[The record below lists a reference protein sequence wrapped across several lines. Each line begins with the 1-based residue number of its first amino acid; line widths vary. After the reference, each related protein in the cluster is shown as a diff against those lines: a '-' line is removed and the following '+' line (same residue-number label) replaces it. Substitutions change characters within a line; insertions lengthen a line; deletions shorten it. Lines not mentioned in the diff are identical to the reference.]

1 MLMKTSVLIS
11 ILAVSSLLCHA
22 GPRPAD
28 TLPDDTLRKYAAQML
43 IVGFKGDSIGPDSDA
58 ARYVRD
64 LKVGGIILFDID
76 LTGSAKIGSRNITSK
91 DRLARLTADLR
102 RYAGRDLLIA
112 VDQEGGR
119 VCRLKE
125 RYGFLPTVSAE
136 YLGRINCRDTTLKY
150 AGRIAKEMKE
160 VGLNVNLAPLLDVNV
175 NKDCPVIGRLH
186 RSFSADVST
195 VADNAGWTIDA
206 HHENGILCAVKH
218 FPGHGSADS
227 DSHFGLTDVTGT
239 WKKEELEP
247 FRRLID
253 AGKVDMVMTAHIL
266 NRRLDKELPATLSK
280 KMIQGLLRKTLE
292 FDGVVVTDDMYMQ
305 GIIDNYSVKEAVV
318 LAINAGADMLVMG
331 NNISTGY
338 EPERPFLIVDMIV
351 EAVKDGEI
359 DQRRLIESHRR
370 IERLLAKLR

>member
-1 MLMKTSVLIS
+1 MKTSVLIS
-11 ILAVSSLLCHA
+11 ILAISSLLCHA

-175 NKDCPVIGRLH
+175 NKDCPVIGRLQ

-206 HHENGILCAVKH
+206 HHENGVLCAVKH

-227 DSHFGLTDVTGT
+227 DSLFGLTDVTGT

-253 AGKVDMVMTAHIL
+253 AGKVDMVMTAHIF

-280 KMIQGLLRKTLE
+280 KMIHDLLRKTLE

-305 GIIDNYSVKEAVV
+305 GIIDNYSIKEAVV

-351 EAVKDGEI
+351 KAVKDGEI

-370 IERLLAKLR
+370 IESLLAKLR

>member
-186 RSFSADVST
+186 RSFSADVNT

-253 AGKVDMVMTAHIL
+253 AGKVDMVMTAHIF

>member
-1 MLMKTSVLIS
+1 MKTSVLIS

-253 AGKVDMVMTAHIL
+253 AGKVDMVMTAHIF